1 MALLEGRGGA
11 EGAVGVG
18 GTSSNNAEKRPN
30 LMKTG
35 MSGGSQN

>member
-1 MALLEGRGGA
+1 MALLEGRAGA

-18 GTSSNNAEKRPN
+18 GTSSNNAEKQPN
-30 LMKTG
+30 LKTD